1 MVKFGFPNKGI
12 PRQIFLK
19 NVFSKTV
26 NSYFENVFSLEKM
39 LPYYFMKTSENLF
52 LRCIPANIYFV
63 KVNNRNAR
71 NSRHSTLTL
80 QAQERRQ

>member
-1 MVKFGFPNKGI
+1 M
-12 PRQIFLK
+12 FLEK
-19 NVFSKTV
+19 LLIRTLKMF
-26 NSYFENVFSLEKM
+26 FSLEKM

-71 NSRHSTLTL
+71 NSRHSMLTL